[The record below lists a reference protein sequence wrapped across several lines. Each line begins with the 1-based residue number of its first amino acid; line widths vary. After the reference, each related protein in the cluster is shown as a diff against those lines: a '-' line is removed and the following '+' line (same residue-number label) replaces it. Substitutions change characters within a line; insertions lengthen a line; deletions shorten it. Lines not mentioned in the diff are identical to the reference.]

1 VTVSV
6 RWEKRALAD
15 REGIYRYLY
24 KEAGLDVANGVDDK
38 FESTVSLLEATPEAE
53 IDIGKSGERRKLVLT
68 KFPFIII
75 YALKRKINEVHILR
89 ILHTS
94 RKVSAKYQTQQKS

>member
-1 VTVSV
+1 MTFKV
-6 RWEKRALAD
+6 RWEKQSLTD

-24 KEAGLDVANGVDDK
+24 KEAELNVANAADEK
-38 FESTVSLLEATPEAE
+38 FISSVSLLEVTPEAG

-68 KFPFIII
+68 RFPFIII
-75 YALKRKINEVHILR
+75 YAFKRKLNEVHILR

-94 RKVSAKYQTQQKS
+94 RKLSASYR

>member
-1 VTVSV
+1 MSSLEHHYAGD
-6 RWEKRALAD
+6 RKWNSYAEDYLDDNARLLA
-15 REGIYRYLY
+15 
-24 KEAGLDVANGVDDK
+24 KN
-38 FESTVSLLEATPEAE
+38 
-53 IDIGKSGERRKLVLT
+53 IGKSGERRKLVLT

-94 RKVSAKYQTQQKS
+94 RKLSAKYQTQQKS